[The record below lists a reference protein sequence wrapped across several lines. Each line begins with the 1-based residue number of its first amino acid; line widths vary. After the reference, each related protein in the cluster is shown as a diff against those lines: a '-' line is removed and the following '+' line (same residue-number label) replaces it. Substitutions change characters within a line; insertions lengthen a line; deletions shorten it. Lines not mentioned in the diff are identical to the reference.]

1 MTPAGGKPYVSET
14 IAADDGGIGLLHQ
27 SFKLKI
33 QIARMRLIRV
43 PASACASA
51 SAAMPGPVNPIYAL
65 APVHAVSSAGGL
77 SSSDFP

>member
-43 PASACASA
+43 PASA
-51 SAAMPGPVNPIYAL
+51 AMRGPVNPIYAL

-77 SSSDFP
+77 SFSDFP